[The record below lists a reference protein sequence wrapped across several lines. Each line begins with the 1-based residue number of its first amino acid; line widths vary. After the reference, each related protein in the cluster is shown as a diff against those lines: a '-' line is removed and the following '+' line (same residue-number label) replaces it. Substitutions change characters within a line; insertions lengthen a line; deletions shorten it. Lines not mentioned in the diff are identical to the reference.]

1 MSLYSKRSLVTAGVL
16 CALSVAASA
25 QQGWFICDAPAPAV
39 PRTPDFLNAHL
50 ENQLMGFTLGLAGT
64 ITYGGT
70 GGPCFD
76 PAITN
81 TLNGRIGFGIGG
93 TGTIRTALDNNMP
106 CTFGYPLDAAGPF
119 SYATINVDG
128 TQNLFTGVDVVM
140 ATGGHATGRYV
151 KTQATF
157 GQTTATCFLEVR
169 GDAFRTKWQLKNN
182 DTTAHTLSVWYG
194 AWVALLQADLN
205 SAGAFGKTPYI
216 VVPGKKPVNIE
227 SRFTRAT
234 DLTGFPKTVDF
245 LYGQSSPWGF
255 RLETGLTADT
265 ADATGL
271 NGDASQASE
280 IVIGNPGLLIGTPSG
295 DPTFGDTIR
304 DDTLLGDTAFIMKF
318 PDQQTAPSGTTTFT
332 YYIRAPWARSS
343 YTNTYAAVVDAPL
356 LLSGDASGV
365 NGLNPNPFNIRVWV
379 DNTAWN
385 GVSNVTLSPVTI
397 KVNFPTLNGAASG
410 LGLNTGEVASKTIPS
425 IAGRQMAF
433 RDFSL
438 KHDGTISGD
447 IPYQVVITTTQGNT
461 TINGTIKV
469 SATPRFKIYP
479 SPKANLISV
488 PWEFTDSSW
497 LSILNLPTTDF
508 RAYDWD
514 PVLSGY
520 VTSTSAER
528 GKGHWL
534 IYTGVSNPLAQF
546 YSSNPQPPADQA
558 TGAPQIVLHNGWN
571 LIGNPYGYQFPLGQ
585 VQGIS
590 GAIPGNVLSWQQL
603 VNAGVVESFLAYWD
617 PVAGAYRYITD
628 LNSSVQPNLGY
639 WVYLRTA
646 EDAVLVWPAVF
657 APGLPN
663 SPLTAHGFEIWK
675 TQLVA
680 SNAGSMDDQNF
691 IGSASDGETALNS
704 QIMKPPASPVQDVT
718 LSLTGVTRGGKTALA
733 KMLGVGTGSQT
744 FPVTVSSR
752 LGGFTTLAWPNVAS
766 VPNSIRLTLTDKAGG
781 SFDMRRSSNIGFA
794 LTGNGSKSFTIT
806 ASPIS
811 TGASILSNF
820 GILSSG
826 STPLFSYRLST
837 NSTVSFR
844 ITNGAGR
851 VVYTASRSDLAG
863 TRQWSWNRRDSN
875 NATVPAGTYTLDITA
890 ATATGDLDTKSLSF
904 SLN

>member
-1 MSLYSKRSLVTAGVL
+1 MSLYSKRSLVAAGVL
-16 CALSVAASA
+16 GVLGASAPA
-25 QQGWFICDAPAPAV
+25 QQGWFVCDTPPPAV
-39 PRTPDFLNAHL
+39 ARSTDFLNAHL
-50 ENQLMGFTLGLAGT
+50 ENQLTGVTLGLAGT

-81 TLNGRIGFGIGG
+81 NLSGRIGFGVGG
-93 TGTIRTALDNNMP
+93 TGTIRTNLDNNMP
-106 CTFGYPLDAAGPF
+106 NTFGYPTDPAGPF

-128 TQNLFTGVDVVM
+128 TRNLFTGVDVVM
-140 ATGGHATGRYV
+140 ATGAHATGRYV

-157 GQTTATCFLEVR
+157 GQTTATLYLDVR
-169 GDAFRTKWQLKNN
+169 GDALRTRWELKNN
-182 DTTAHTLSVWYG
+182 DTAAHTLSVWYG
-194 AWVALLQADLN
+194 AWVGMLQSDLN

-216 VVPGKKPVNIE
+216 VVPGKKPVQIE

-234 DLTGFPKTVDF
+234 DLTGFPGTVDF
-245 LYGQSSPWGF
+245 LFGQSSPWGF
-255 RLETGLTADT
+255 RLETGLTTDT
-265 ADATGL
+265 ADNTGL

-280 IVIGNPGLLIGTPSG
+280 VVIGSPGLLLGTPSG

-304 DDTLLGDTAFIMKF
+304 DDTLLGNTAFILKF
-318 PDQQTAPSGTTTFT
+318 PDQQTAASATTVFT
-332 YYIRAPWARSS
+332 YYIRAPWARSK
-343 YTNTYAAVVDAPL
+343 YTNTYATVVDAPL

-365 NGLNPNPFNIRVWV
+365 NGLNPNPFTLRVWV
-379 DNTAWN
+379 DNTAWH
-385 GVSNVTLSPVTI
+385 GISNVTLSPVTI
-397 KVNFPTLNGAASG
+397 KINFPTLNGAPSG
-410 LGLNTGEVASKTIPS
+410 LGLNTGEVASKTIAS
-425 IAGRQMAF
+425 IPARQMNF
-433 RDFSL
+433 VNFSL
-438 KHDGTISGD
+438 KHDGTVSGD
-447 IPYQVVITTTQGNT
+447 VPYQIVVTTTQGNT

-497 LSILNLPTTDF
+497 LSILNLPNSQF

-514 PVLSGY
+514 PVLAGY
-520 VTSTSAER
+520 VSSTSAER

-628 LNSSVQPNLGY
+628 LNASVQPNLGY
-639 WVYLRTA
+639 WVYLRTQ

-663 SPLTAHGFEIWK
+663 SPLTAQGFELWS

-680 SNAGSMDDQNF
+680 SNATSVDDQNF
-691 IGSASDGETALNS
+691 VGSASDGNTALRN

-718 LSLTGVTRGGKTALA
+718 LSLTGETRGGKTALA
-733 KMLGVGTGSQT
+733 KMLGVGTGVQNY
-744 FPVTVSSR
+744 PVTVSSR
-752 LGGFTTLAWPNVAS
+752 TGGYTNLNWPTVSTVPAS
-766 VPNSIRLTLTDKAGG
+766 VRLTLIDKSLG
-781 SFDMRRSSNIGFA
+781 SFDMRRSNGIGFA
-794 LTGNGSKSFTIT
+794 MTAGGSRNVTIQAT
-806 ASPIS
+806 PIS
-811 TGASILSNF
+811 TGAGILSNF
-820 GILSSG
+820 GQLSAG
-826 STPLFSYRLST
+826 STPTFSYRLST
-837 NSTVSFR
+837 NATVNFR
-844 ITNGAGR
+844 ITNSAGK
-851 VVYTASRSDLAG
+851 VVFATSRNDAAG
-863 TRQWSWNRRDSN
+863 TRQWSWSRRDSN
-875 NATVPAGTYTLDITA
+875 NMLLPAGTYTLDITA
-890 ATATGDLDTKSLSF
+890 ATSTGDLDTKSLTF
-904 SLN
+904 SAN